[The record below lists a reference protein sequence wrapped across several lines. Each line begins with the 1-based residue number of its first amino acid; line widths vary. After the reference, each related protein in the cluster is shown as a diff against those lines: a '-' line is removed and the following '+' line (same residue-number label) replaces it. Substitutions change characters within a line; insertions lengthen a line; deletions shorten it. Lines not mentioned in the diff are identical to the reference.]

1 MLSISLTLHILAAVV
16 WVGGLFFSYVLLRP
30 ALATIDAETMS
41 NPLQLLFW
49 SRVLKKFF
57 PWVWMCIVILLA
69 TGFLMISLTGGF
81 SGVGNHVYIMMFL
94 GVIMMGIF
102 KFIYVAPFKHLC
114 RGIEEEK
121 WDVAAYAMGTIRQLV
136 MVNLIL
142 GFLTIAIATG
152 LAGKI

>member
-1 MLSISLTLHILAAVV
+1 MLSFSLTLHILAAVI

-41 NPLQLLFW
+41 NPQRLLLW

-69 TGFLMISLTGGF
+69 SGFLMISLMGGF
-81 SGVGNHVYIMMFL
+81 SEVGNHVYIMIFL
-94 GVIMMGIF
+94 GIVMMGIF

-114 RGIEEEK
+114 RGIEEEN
-121 WDVAAYAMGTIRQLV
+121 WEVAAYAMGTIRQLV
-136 MVNLIL
+136 MVNLVL
-142 GFLTIAIATG
+142 GFLTIVIATG